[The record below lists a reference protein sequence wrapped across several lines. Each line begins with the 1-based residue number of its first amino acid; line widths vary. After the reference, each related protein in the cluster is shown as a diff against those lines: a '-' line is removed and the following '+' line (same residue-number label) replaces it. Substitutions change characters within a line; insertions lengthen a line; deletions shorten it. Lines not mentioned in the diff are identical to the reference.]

1 MQNNQNEKLSK
12 QEMISLYNDDVQKLR
27 KYIPWLESK
36 KGMNLTSYYTGDLE
50 SSSLTIPTYDPTLL
64 SLIKDIEKTKLM
76 EKNYQY
82 IYSKYAIR
90 TYQDEWKAI
99 EKAGLTEIVVLK
111 AILSR
116 YVMKGRIKSVIWNE
130 GVEKEAYLRVL
141 LKLKDLMET
150 WDKPLA

>member
-12 QEMISLYNDDVQKLR
+12 EEMISMYNADIQKLA

-36 KGMNLTSYYTGDLE
+36 KGINLTSYYTGELE
-50 SSSLTIPTYDPTLL
+50 QSSLSIPTYDPTLL
-64 SLIKDIEKTKLM
+64 SFIKDVEKTKLM

-82 IYSKYAIR
+82 IYSKFNIR
-90 TYQDEWKAI
+90 TFQDEWKAI
-99 EKAGLTEIVVLK
+99 ENAGLADIVILK

-116 YVMKGRIKSVIWNE
+116 YISKGRIKSVIWNQ
-130 GVEKEAYLRVL
+130 GVENEAYLRVL
-141 LKLKDLMET
+141 KKLKDLMET